1 MFRVLKSEIPNQQL
15 TSYFYLIF
23 IFSSIA
29 LFSGA
34 FTDHF
39 IFGSGYGADLSNKP
53 KIINSLM
60 KFPLYIYSMY
70 VIFKYQRSFF
80 LGLIELRYYFLFILL
95 ALVSC
100 IWTFEPI
107 VGLTKVFSLSM
118 CMLVGFGLAHCCSIE
133 NTKKALAICLI
144 FILFSSLIYIF
155 LIPSLGTMSAGEGFE
170 GSGLVGEKQGVFK
183 HKNIFGS
190 VAAISMLISIFL
202 LDSLKNVRYK
212 YVLFGLSLLC
222 LLLANSMT
230 KVFAI
235 VAVIS
240 FVTCFKFFIK
250 VLGYRYSGTAF
261 TATLSLFIVAITLL
275 INVLL
280 FFLELTGRDLTFTGR
295 TLIWEHAIYLFWDK
309 PILGYGISSIWKTG
323 LSYIYTLPFYSPI
336 HSHNSF
342 VEVLLTTGLAGVTLL
357 IFFILKA
364 MKDFVLFSRNKNSVF
379 FLSILLLNLIDS
391 TFEYTM
397 FRGNNILFLM
407 LIFSYFFMLRD
418 SSRNKG

>member
-1 MFRVLKSEIPNQQL
+1 MKGGKSNQQL
-15 TSYFYLIF
+15 SSYFSLLF

-60 KFPLYIYSMY
+60 KFPLYIFSIFI
-70 VIFKYQRSFF
+70 IFKYQRRFI
-80 LGLIELRYYFLFILL
+80 LGLIELKYYFLFILL

-100 IWTFEPI
+100 LWTFEPI
-107 VGLTKVFSLSM
+107 PGLTKVFSLSM
-118 CMLVGFGLAHCCSIE
+118 CILVGFGLAYCCPIE
-133 NTKKALAICLI
+133 DIKKALAISLI

-155 LIPSLGTMSAGEGFE
+155 LIPSLGTMSAGDGFE

-190 VAAISMLISIFL
+190 VAAISILISIFL

-235 VAVIS
+235 AAVIS
-240 FVTCFKFFIK
+240 FVICFKFFIK

-342 VEVLLTTGLAGVTLL
+342 IEVLLTTGLVGVTLL
-357 IFFILKA
+357 IFFIFKA
-364 MKDFVLFSRNKNSVF
+364 MKDFALFSRNKSSVF